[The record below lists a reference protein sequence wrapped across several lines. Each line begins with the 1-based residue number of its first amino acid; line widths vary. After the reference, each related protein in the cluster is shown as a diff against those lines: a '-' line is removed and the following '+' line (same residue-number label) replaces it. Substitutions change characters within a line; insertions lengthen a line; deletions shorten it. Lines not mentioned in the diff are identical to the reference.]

1 MDENFQNLAKDISS
15 PIQEVV
21 RIPNKKQR
29 NAHMHIKMH
38 HCETSENK
46 TKQILKAAREKRHI
60 TYKGKVL

>member
-46 TKQILKAAREKRHI
+46 TNLESSQGETAHYL
-60 TYKGKVL
+60 